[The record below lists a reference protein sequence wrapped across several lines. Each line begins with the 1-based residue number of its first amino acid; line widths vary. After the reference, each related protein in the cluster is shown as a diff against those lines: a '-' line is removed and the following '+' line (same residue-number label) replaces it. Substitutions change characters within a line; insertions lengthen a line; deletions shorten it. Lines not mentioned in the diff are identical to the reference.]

1 MLQCFELVVLD
12 IWNPSGIFM
21 YRSLCKNSCKYGV
34 TTSMRCKSSHSK
46 TTKQIRYVNMVMYI
60 IGGYISS

>member
-1 MLQCFELVVLD
+1 M
-12 IWNPSGIFM
+12 
-21 YRSLCKNSCKYGV
+21 SLSKYPCKYTV
-34 TTSMRCKSSHSK
+34 MTSMRCKSNPSK